1 MKESVAIAKE
11 ADAKKESSPTRS
23 DNSVQRARNEPE
35 RQLGSLRGVIDNIRR
50 DGGTP
55 SVDSIAT
62 ELSKMPM
69 AAQRV
74 PVLLALQRTH
84 GNRYVQRVFSAA
96 RSSHAGEPAPR
107 RAIDMLQE
115 GEEVPERS
123 SFIDQAAA
131 PPAAAAP
138 APAPAAAPAAAP
150 AVPQNLIQILTGW
163 APGPNR
169 YGFQLRFNMQSSTGN
184 PGDLLRTPPIRFRE
198 RVTYSQNDFAAR
210 ITPPNPT
217 ILPPG
222 GMPLTAANTAIAG
235 RYLKLTGARDTH
247 WFPAADAPLSDF
259 LPSPPNP
266 GLPARMICRQLY
278 QYSPD
283 SGATWR
289 YLAGAFI
296 IRRILNGAA
305 RASTFTTQ
313 KTGVHTTVEPYKGP
327 ALAPAPAG
335 P

>member
-1 MKESVAIAKE
+1 MKESVAITKE
-11 ADAKKESSPTRS
+11 ADAKRGFSPTRS
-23 DNSVQRARNEPE
+23 DKSVQYVRDAHE
-35 RQLGSLRGVIDNIRR
+35 RQLGSLRGVIGNIRR
-50 DGGTP
+50 DGGKP

-62 ELSKMPM
+62 ELSNMP
-69 AAQRV
+69 ATGERAS
-74 PVLLALQRTH
+74 VLLALQRTH

-107 RAIDMLQE
+107 RTIDMLQE

-123 SFIDQAAA
+123 SSIDEEAAA
-131 PPAAAAP
+131 PPAAAP
-138 APAPAAAPAAAP
+138 APAPAAAPAAAS

-163 APGPNR
+163 TPGPNR

-210 ITPPNPT
+210 ITPSNPT

-235 RYLKLTGARDTH
+235 RYLKLTRARDTH

-266 GLPARMICRQLY
+266 GLPARMISQQLY
-278 QYSPD
+278 HYSLD
-283 SGATWR
+283 SGASWR

-305 RASTFTTQ
+305 AAFTFTTQ